1 MILRSKKG
9 RLDRRAGIPYFTF
22 TSSLTKVIKEVK
34 MAKVPDIKE
43 NVNKCVCG
51 GCPSYSDCMRDNNEI
66 LYCARE
72 KSQCDVT
79 RKGCL
84 CGACPL
90 AAEYGL
96 DKYFYCIIGAAE

>member
-1 MILRSKKG
+1 M
-9 RLDRRAGIPYFTF
+9 
-22 TSSLTKVIKEVK
+22 TKLVKEAK
-34 MAKVPDIKE
+34 MAKVPDTQE

-51 GCPSYSDCMRDNNEI
+51 GCPSYTDCMRDNNEI

-72 KSQCDVT
+72 KSGCDVT

-90 AAEYGL
+90 AAEFGL
-96 DKYFYCIIGAAE
+96 DKFFYCIIGAAE